1 MSLALLKSSAP
12 AVAAPRRSGAV
23 APGCS
28 ARGCRKAF
36 RSSSSSSSAAR
47 RAAAVR
53 VHASAQPS
61 VEQRWD
67 AQVTEGKVRNV
78 TGADIRSYLA
88 DGWTLLDVRPP
99 SEASKARITGAVE
112 VPMFLEDEEVSLSS
126 FIKRASAFGMGGWW
140 LGGGHMVPNPNF
152 MGEVQA
158 KVPKSAKVIVG
169 CQKGLRSLA
178 ACEQLS
184 LAGYD
189 TLAWVNGGFD
199 SCKAGQVPTVGDV
212 DIRYAGIGGLSEAI
226 GWTEVQQEQNKGLG
240 SVDGAL
246 KIVGL
251 ILVADLM
258 LFASEY
264 VQAFMEGKVSLP
276 SL

>member
-1 MSLALLKSSAP
+1 MSLSLLKSSAP
-12 AVAAPRRSGAV
+12 AVAAPRRSRAATV
-23 APGCS
+23 APLCSSAHGCHQP
-28 ARGCRKAF
+28 F
-36 RSSSSSSSAAR
+36 RSSAAAR
-47 RAAAVR
+47 RPAAVR
-53 VHASAQPS
+53 VQASAQPS

-67 AQVTEGKVRNV
+67 AQVVEGKVRNV
-78 TGADIRSYLA
+78 TGSDIKSYLA
-88 DGWTLLDVRPP
+88 DGWTILDVRPP
-99 SEASKARITGAVE
+99 SEANKARIVGAVE
-112 VPMFLEDEEVSLSS
+112 VPLFVEDEEVSLGS

-140 LGGGHMVPNPNF
+140 LGGSHMVPNPNF

-158 KVPKSAKVIVG
+158 KIPKSAKVIVG

-178 ACEQLS
+178 GCEQLS
-184 LAGYD
+184 LAGYE

-199 SCKAGQVPTVGDV
+199 SCRADEVPTVGDV

-246 KIVGL
+246 KVVGL
-251 ILVADLM
+251 ILAADLL

-264 VQAFMEGKVSLP
+264 VQAYLEGKVSLP

>member
-1 MSLALLKSSAP
+1 MSLAMLKSSAP

-23 APGCS
+23 AVAPVCS
-28 ARGCRKAF
+28 ARGCRRAF
-36 RSSSSSSSAAR
+36 RSSGAAR
-47 RAAAVR
+47 RATAVR
-53 VHASAQPS
+53 VQASAQPS

-78 TGADIRSYLA
+78 TGSDILSYLA
-88 DGWTLLDVRPP
+88 DGWTILDVRPP
-99 SEASKARITGAVE
+99 SEANKARIVGAVE
-112 VPMFLEDEEVSLSS
+112 VPLFVEDEEVSLGS

-140 LGGGHMVPNPNF
+140 LGGSHMVPNPNF

-158 KVPKSAKVIVG
+158 KIPKSAKVIVG

-178 ACEQLS
+178 GCEQLS

-199 SCKAGQVPTVGDV
+199 SCKAGEVPTVGDV

-246 KIVGL
+246 KVVGL
-251 ILVADLM
+251 ILAADLL

-264 VQAFMEGKVSLP
+264 VQAFLAGKVPPP